1 MQPQMH
7 IVAGLPGSGKSTLFP
22 VAAFGVDYFNAD
34 DRAAH
39 DNSDHNSRP
48 RLVLRTHEGSVIFLA
63 ERVPSWIQQA
73 LQGTEFDP
81 TGRRK

>member
-48 RLVLRTHEGSVIFLA
+48 RLMIFLA

-81 TGRRK
+81 TERRK

>member
-1 MQPQMH
+1 MLPKMN
-7 IVAGLPGSGKSTLFP
+7 IVAGPPGSGKSTLFP
-22 VAAFGVDYFNAD
+22 A

-48 RLVLRTHEGSVIFLA
+48 RLMIFLA

-81 TGRRK
+81 TERRK